1 MKQKMVIT
9 FDEKATTRY
18 LELASAKTEGEINA
32 DCCPSGITLQ
42 IDIEGPWDCSA
53 FLFQATGE

>member
-1 MKQKMVIT
+1 MVIT